1 MFGQQGLFGLLRLHR
16 LFNRLFRL
24 PGPLPGCFRRGRLR
38 GGTFPC
44 GGFGRRIRYGLS
56 LRRLHRCGV
65 LWNGKF
71 QRGLF
76 HGRLLAAR
84 AAGLLFGSGLGR
96 GFNGVRSG
104 GHGHFGRSRLFRRG
118 RGLFRIGHMFPQKN
132 KKVSGCRP
140 AGAGGRKIAG
150 RARRSASPKGP
161 AHTGLAGEKAFPVNT
176 EGGQGRKARFSKKFF
191 RRRQMPLRTGRP
203 AARTGKRR
211 SGRAGQSSM

>member
-1 MFGQQGLFGLLRLHR
+1 MFSPRTASARGVSVRGLRPPEPIRAVPPQAAPVRRPLERQVPTWPVPRQASCGAGGGAS
-16 LFNRLFRL
+16 FRERTRKGFQRRPQRRTWAFRTQPAVP
-24 PGPLPGCFRRGRLR
+24 PGPR
-38 GGTFPC
+38 
-44 GGFGRRIRYGLS
+44 S
-56 LRRLHRCGV
+56 
-65 LWNGKF
+65 F
-71 QRGLF
+71 Q
-76 HGRLLAAR
+76 
-84 AAGLLFGSGLGR
+84 
-96 GFNGVRSG
+96 NRSYV
-104 GHGHFGRSRLFRRG
+104 SS
-118 RGLFRIGHMFPQKN
+118 KN

-191 RRRQMPLRTGRP
+191 RRRQMSLRTDRP